1 MVSEWGFPQC
11 AVNGV
16 RRQTTAYQT
25 PHFRKTI
32 LAFFSIIISNMYVGS
47 AKDLALHETEAIK
60 KVKTSELRTVTGA
73 IRPFDFQLSC

>member
-1 MVSEWGFPQC
+1 
-11 AVNGV
+11 
-16 RRQTTAYQT
+16 
-25 PHFRKTI
+25 
-32 LAFFSIIISNMYVGS
+32 MYVGS